1 MEFGKVGKDYKIIVR
16 HVKNVVF
23 QQNHFSFCS
32 MIQHFFWFIQ
42 IKCIIITHDLRGES
56 VDRSTS
62 SVRTAQE
69 AQKLCTNKR
78 SIGAT

>member
-1 MEFGKVGKDYKIIVR
+1 MEVGKVGKDYKIIVR

-23 QQNHFSFCS
+23 KQNHFSFCS
-32 MIQHFFWFIQ
+32 MIQHFFWLIQ
-42 IKCIIITHDLRGES
+42 TKNAIIKTHDLRGES

-69 AQKLCTNKR
+69 AQKFC
-78 SIGAT
+78 AY